1 MLNALGDSVS
11 RVRQRKQDTYAP
23 ALHDPPFSYETDAG
37 VLVVSFRVAGDR
49 DWDALLNE
57 LQTVQAKLAQLRG
70 LVLDMRSSTIAGFC
84 FSYSGFDRKLST
96 SPLAGPGQR
105 SRVHIGFAPQAGATS
120 GGYHSTLQTAD
131 GNVYEP
137 HKDARDLSCVF
148 VFDEETS
155 APPIALALQAAG
167 KAAIMVEGEAHESAV
182 VRTESVDIGEGLA
195 VHLRISEIIHA
206 DGRGGF
212 EPDLSLPASAGRD
225 ALIKSAL
232 AWLAMPKGHAVERR
246 LLPAVAQPIGERGYA
261 ETDFPSLEHRLLAA
275 FRVWGVIN
283 YFFPYRD
290 LIAEDWEGVLREFLP
305 RFHMA
310 ADATAYAM
318 TIAEMVT
325 RTRDSHCFV
334 RSAKLDEFLGVAP
347 PAVRVRMIEG
357 TPVVTDVYDQAVAR
371 LDVGDVVIA
380 VDGVDVKAR
389 LTMLSR
395 YHSAST
401 PQALEMMVTARLLC
415 GPDGS
420 ATTLTVRG
428 SDEELKEVKLPRAM
442 ANWELMVAQR
452 SGEILKV
459 LPGNIGYADLDRL
472 PVAWVDD
479 MFERFKDTKAIIFDI
494 RGYPHG
500 TAWAIAPR
508 LTDRSGV
515 AGALFERPIVS
526 ADVISSAELEHARF
540 VSGAEAALQGV
551 GMKRGGLNATCSSCG
566 AERIG
571 RAQLLMMALITHS
584 HSALRSGGTS
594 GMARPSP
601 RREGSIRNLG
611 DSASALVA

>member
-1 MLNALGDSVS
+1 
-11 RVRQRKQDTYAP
+11 
-23 ALHDPPFSYETDAG
+23 
-37 VLVVSFRVAGDR
+37 
-49 DWDALLNE
+49 
-57 LQTVQAKLAQLRG
+57 
-70 LVLDMRSSTIAGFC
+70 
-84 FSYSGFDRKLST
+84 
-96 SPLAGPGQR
+96 
-105 SRVHIGFAPQAGATS
+105 
-120 GGYHSTLQTAD
+120 
-131 GNVYEP
+131 
-137 HKDARDLSCVF
+137 
-148 VFDEETS
+148 
-155 APPIALALQAAG
+155 
-167 KAAIMVEGEAHESAV
+167 
-182 VRTESVDIGEGLA
+182 
-195 VHLRISEIIHA
+195 
-206 DGRGGF
+206 
-212 EPDLSLPASAGRD
+212 
-225 ALIKSAL
+225 
-232 AWLAMPKGHAVERR
+232 MPKGHAVERR